1 MTAQS
6 SSGQYVA
13 NMQPAHRIPI
23 TTGELTLHGTHSLQ
37 RLAPPAL
44 VGRRRERELLD
55 QHLRAV
61 RAGDSSALVLRGEPG
76 IGKTALLGYA
86 TASAPDL
93 RILRAAGV
101 ESEMEL
107 PFAGLHQLCAP
118 LLDRLDRLD
127 RLPGPQRV
135 ALCTAFGLSEGAVPD
150 RLFVGLAVLSLLADV
165 AGERPLVCVI
175 DDAQWLDHASAQA
188 LGLVA
193 RRLLAESVLML
204 FAAREAGEG
213 LRGLPELVV
222 DGMPESDARV
232 LLQSVVPGGLDARVG
247 DRIVAETSGNPLALL
262 ELPRGLTPAQL
273 AGGFGLPAPSLAGR
287 LEEQFARRLDT
298 LPADTRRLVL
308 MAAAEPVGDPAL
320 LWRAV
325 ARLAINGAA
334 LAPAQRAGL
343 LQIDTGVRFRH
354 PLVRSA
360 VYAAASPD
368 ERREAH
374 RALAAATDAV
384 TDPDRRAWHTA
395 QATDGPDEDVAAE
408 LERSA
413 GRAQARGGLAAAAA
427 FLERAVALT
436 LDPSQRARRAL
447 AAAQVSYEAGALD
460 QAQALLATT
469 EAAAPDAHQRA
480 RAQLLHAQIAFA
492 VRRGGD
498 GPALL
503 LHAARALESFD
514 PPLARA
520 TYLEAMSAAMFAGRL
535 ARGGGTAEVS
545 AAALASPPPP
555 HPPRPSD
562 LLLRGLAI
570 RFTSGYAAGAPIL
583 KEALRAFQRN
593 TVLPP
598 EEARWLS
605 FASQVALDLWD
616 DEAWTV
622 LSTRHLD
629 LVREAGALTALPFVL
644 STRCSVIA
652 SFGELDAAASLVEE
666 LRAATEATGIAPV
679 PYGELSLATLRG
691 REAELTELIQTT
703 VQEAEARGEG
713 LALTVTERLSGALY
727 NALGRYDAALTAIGE
742 AARHLDEGPALWTLT
757 ELIEAAVRSG
767 QPQLASG
774 ALERIAQTTRA
785 SRTDWALGM
794 EARCRALLTEGD
806 EADSLYREAIER
818 LGRTHIRMQLA
829 RAHLLYGEWL
839 RRERRRLDARE
850 HLRTAF
856 ELFTEMGIEP
866 FAARAERELAAA
878 GERGRKR
885 DLEPQDELTA
895 QETQIARLAR
905 EGLSNPEI
913 GARLFISPRTVEYH
927 LRKVYGK
934 LNIDSRRQLDAV
946 LREQP
951 SAGTG

>member
-1 MTAQS
+1 M
-6 SSGQYVA
+6 
-13 NMQPAHRIPI
+13 
-23 TTGELTLHGTHSLQ
+23 
-37 RLAPPAL
+37 
-44 VGRRRERELLD
+44 
-55 QHLRAV
+55 
-61 RAGDSSALVLRGEPG
+61 RGEPG
-76 IGKTALLGYA
+76 IGKTALLEYA
-86 TASAPDL
+86 TASATDL
-93 RILRAAGV
+93 RVLRAAGV

-118 LLDRLDRLD
+118 LLGRLD

-135 ALCTAFGLSEGAVPD
+135 ALATAFGLGEGAVPD
-150 RLFVGLAVLSLLADV
+150 RLFVGLAVLSLLADA

-204 FAAREAGEG
+204 FAAREPGEG
-213 LRGLPELVV
+213 LRGLPELVI
-222 DGMPESDARV
+222 DGLPGSDARK
-232 LLQSVVPGGLDARVG
+232 LLRSVVPGGLDAAVG
-247 DRIVAETSGNPLALL
+247 DRILAEARGNPLALL

-287 LEEQFARRLDT
+287 LENEFAQRLVT

-308 MAAAEPVGDPAL
+308 LAAAEPVGDTAL
-320 LWRAV
+320 LWRAG
-325 ARLAINGAA
+325 ARLAISGAA
-334 LAPAQRAGL
+334 LAPAERAGL
-343 LQIDTGVRFRH
+343 VQIDAGVRFRH

-360 VYAAASPD
+360 VYGAASPD
-368 ERREAH
+368 ERRQAH
-374 RALAAATDAV
+374 RALAAATDAA
-384 TDPDRRAWHTA
+384 TDPDRRAWHAA

-427 FLERAVALT
+427 FLEKAVALT
-436 LDPSQRARRAL
+436 LDPGRRARRAL
-447 AAAQVSYEAGALD
+447 AAAQTSYEAGALD
-460 QAQALLATT
+460 QAQALLAMI
-469 EAAAPDAHQRA
+469 EAAAPEPHQRA
-480 RAQLLHAQIAFA
+480 RARLLHAQIAFA

-498 GPALL
+498 GPMLL
-503 LHAARALESFD
+503 LHAARDLEPFD

-520 TYLEAMSAAMFAGRL
+520 TYLEALSAAMFAGRL
-535 ARGGGTAEVS
+535 ARGGGTVEVS
-545 AAALASPPPP
+545 EAALAAPPPP

-562 LLLRGLAI
+562 LLLQGLAV

-583 KEALRAFQRN
+583 KEALRAFERE

-598 EEARWLS
+598 DEARWLW

-652 SFGELDAAASLVEE
+652 SFGELGAAASLVEE

-679 PYGELSLATLRG
+679 PYGTLSLASLRG
-691 REAELTELIQTT
+691 REAELTELLQTT
-703 VQEAEARGEG
+703 VKAAEARGEG

-727 NALGRYDAALTAIGE
+727 NALGRYDAALTVVGRAE
-742 AARHLDEGPALWTLT
+742 RHRDEGPALWTLT

-767 QPQLASG
+767 QPQLAAGS
-774 ALERIAQTTRA
+774 LERIAETTRA
-785 SRTDWALGM
+785 SGTDWALGM
-794 EARCRALLTEGD
+794 EARCRALLTQGD
-806 EADSLYREAIER
+806 EADGLYREAIER
-818 LGRTHIRMQLA
+818 FGRTQIRMQLA

-839 RRERRRLDARE
+839 RRQRRRLDARE
-850 HLRTAF
+850 QLRTAF
-856 ELFTEMGIEP
+856 EMFTEMGLEA
-866 FAARAERELAAA
+866 FAVRAQRELAAA
-878 GERGRKR
+878 GERVRKR

-895 QETQIARLAR
+895 QETHVARLAR
-905 EGLSNPEI
+905 DGLSNPEI

-951 SAGTG
+951 AAGTG